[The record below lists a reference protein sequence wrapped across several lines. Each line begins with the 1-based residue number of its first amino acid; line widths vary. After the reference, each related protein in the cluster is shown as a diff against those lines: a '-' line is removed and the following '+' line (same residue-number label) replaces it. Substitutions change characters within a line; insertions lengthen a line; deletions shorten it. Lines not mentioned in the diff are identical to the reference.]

1 MVLMVYPVALV
12 NVSLVSLRCD
22 KIDFY
27 FIFIAGRD
35 GIKGGRGDNGRPGKE
50 IIDYKTNYIFI
61 FFIFQVILA
70 HLDFPVHKVS

>member
-50 IIDYKTNYIFI
+50 IIDSKSNFIHIFVI
-61 FFIFQVILA
+61 F
-70 HLDFPVHKVS
+70 